1 MVIIQRHFHL
11 NPDKSGGLE
20 FRSPMMNFV
29 AVLAQT
35 VEPATRKAG
44 TAEEGFVPIEFIWEQ
59 ISALNLIEAVT
70 FICFGI
76 VCLLYG
82 WRIFKILV
90 TLCFSLVGLFIGLIV
105 NEKLVGG
112 NGMWL
117 GLMGMIMMAVLSLPL
132 MRWGVSALGA
142 VAGGI
147 LTGGI
152 WYAFELPDNYIWAG
166 ALAGLIAGGMISF
179 IVFRLAVV
187 LFTSFG
193 GGALIITAVLA
204 ILHRYM
210 LDPGK
215 VQELVF
221 DYQWFLPVSLLV
233 PTLVGIV
240 IQNKLISGSRDWNI

>member
-1 MVIIQRHFHL
+1 
-11 NPDKSGGLE
+11 
-20 FRSPMMNFV
+20 MMDFV
-29 AVLAQT
+29 SVLAQSF
-35 VEPATRKAG
+35 EPASRTTA
-44 TAEEGFVPIEFIWEQ
+44 TAEEGFTPIAFIWEQ
-59 ISALNLIEAVT
+59 ISALNLIEALT

-90 TLCFSLVGLFIGLIV
+90 TLCFALVGLFIGLMV

-152 WYAFELPDNYIWAG
+152 WYAFELPDAYIWAG

-179 IVFRLAVV
+179 IVFKIAII

-193 GGALIITAVLA
+193 GGALIVTAVLA
-204 ILHRYM
+204 ILHKYM
-210 LDPGK
+210 LDPGR
-215 VQELVF
+215 VQELIF
-221 DYQWFLPVSLLV
+221 NYRWFLPVALIV
-233 PTLVGIV
+233 PTIVGII
-240 IQNKLISGSRDWNI
+240 IQNKFISGSRDWNI

>member
-1 MVIIQRHFHL
+1 MDSFAI
-11 NPDKSGGLE
+11 
-20 FRSPMMNFV
+20 
-29 AVLAQT
+29 LARAA
-35 VEPATRKAG
+35 EPAMR
-44 TAEEGFVPIEFIWEQ
+44 TAESVEEGIVPINFIWEQ
-59 ISALNLIEAVT
+59 IVELSLVEALA
-70 FICFGI
+70 FICFGV

-90 TLCFSLVGLFIGLIV
+90 TLCFALVGLFGGLMV

-117 GLMGMIMMAVLSLPL
+117 GLMGVVMMGVLSLPL

-152 WYAFELPDNYIWAG
+152 WYAFALPDKYIWAG

-179 IVFRLAVV
+179 IVFKLAVV

-193 GGALIITAVLA
+193 GGALIVTAVLA
-204 ILHRYM
+204 VLHTYF
-210 LDPGK
+210 DPEK
-215 VQELVF
+215 VRMLVF
-221 DYQWFLPVSLLV
+221 DYRWFLPVAFIV
-233 PTLVGIV
+233 PTLVGIIV
-240 IQNKLISGSRDWNI
+240 QNKFISGSKDWNI

>member
-1 MVIIQRHFHL
+1 
-11 NPDKSGGLE
+11 
-20 FRSPMMNFV
+20 MMNSV
-29 AVLAQT
+29 AILARAA
-35 VEPATRKAG
+35 EPAMG
-44 TAEEGFVPIEFIWEQ
+44 TTKPVGEGFVPIDFIWEQ
-59 ISALNLIEAVT
+59 IVQLSLVEALA
-70 FICFGI
+70 FICFGV

-90 TLCFSLVGLFIGLIV
+90 TLCFALVGLFGGLMV

-117 GLMGMIMMAVLSLPL
+117 GLMGIVMMGVLSLPL

-152 WYAFELPDNYIWAG
+152 WYAFALPDGYIWAG

-179 IVFRLAVV
+179 IVFKLAVV

-193 GGALIITAVLA
+193 GGALIVTAILAVLHA
-204 ILHRYM
+204 YF
-210 LDPGK
+210 DPAK
-215 VQELVF
+215 VRMLVF
-221 DYQWFLPVSLLV
+221 DYRWFLPVAFMV
-233 PTLVGIV
+233 PTLVGIIV
-240 IQNKLISGSRDWNI
+240 QNKFISGSKDWNI

>member
-1 MVIIQRHFHL
+1 MDSVTI
-11 NPDKSGGLE
+11 
-20 FRSPMMNFV
+20 
-29 AVLAQT
+29 LARAA
-35 VEPATRKAG
+35 EPAMRTTG
-44 TAEEGFVPIEFIWEQ
+44 SVEEGIVPINFIWEQ
-59 ISALNLIEAVT
+59 IVQLSLVEALA
-70 FICFGI
+70 FICFGV

-90 TLCFSLVGLFIGLIV
+90 TLCFALVGLFGGLMV

-117 GLMGMIMMAVLSLPL
+117 GLMGIVMMGVLSLPL

-152 WYAFELPDNYIWAG
+152 WYAFALPDGYIWAG

-179 IVFRLAVV
+179 IVFKLAVV

-193 GGALIITAVLA
+193 GGALIVTAVLA
-204 ILHRYM
+204 VLY
-210 LDPGK
+210 DSFDAEK
-215 VQELVF
+215 VQVLVF
-221 DYQWFLPVSLLV
+221 DYRWFLPVALIV
-233 PTLVGIV
+233 PTLVGIIV
-240 IQNKLISGSRDWNI
+240 QNKFISGSKDWNI

>member
-1 MVIIQRHFHL
+1 MDSV
-11 NPDKSGGLE
+11 
-20 FRSPMMNFV
+20 V
-29 AVLAQT
+29 VLAQ
-35 VEPATRKAG
+35 ATGSVTRTNG
-44 TAEEGFVPIEFIWEQ
+44 AEEGFVPVEFMWGQ
-59 ISALNLIEAVT
+59 ITELSLVEALT
-70 FICFGI
+70 FICFGV

-90 TLCFSLVGLFIGLIV
+90 TLCFALVGLFIGLLA
-105 NEKLVGG
+105 NKELVGG

-117 GLMGMIMMAVLSLPL
+117 GLMGMIMMSILSIPL

-147 LTGGI
+147 LTGGV

-179 IVFRLAVV
+179 IVFKVAVV

-193 GGALIITAVLA
+193 GGTLMVTAVLA
-204 ILHRYM
+204 ILHTYM

-215 VQELVF
+215 VEELVF
-221 DYQWFLPVSLLV
+221 EQRWFLPVALII
-233 PTLVGIV
+233 PTLVGLIV
-240 IQNKLISGSRDWNI
+240 QNRFIKSSKDWNI

>member
-1 MVIIQRHFHL
+1 
-11 NPDKSGGLE
+11 
-20 FRSPMMNFV
+20 MMDFV
-29 AVLAQT
+29 FVFLQS
-35 VEPATRKAG
+35 VDSKAG
-44 TAEEGFVPIEFIWEQ
+44 STAGAEEGFVPIEFIWEQ
-59 ISALNLIEAVT
+59 ISALNLIEALT

-90 TLCFSLVGLFIGLIV
+90 TLCFALVGLFIGLIV

-193 GGALIITAVLA
+193 GGALIVTAVLA

-210 LDPGK
+210 LDAGRI
-215 VQELVF
+215 QELVY
-221 DYQWFLPVSLLV
+221 DYHWFLPVSFLV

-240 IQNKLISGSRDWNI
+240 IQSKLISGSRDWNI

>member
-1 MVIIQRHFHL
+1 
-11 NPDKSGGLE
+11 
-20 FRSPMMNFV
+20 MMDCV
-29 AVLAQT
+29 AVLAQSF
-35 VEPATRKAG
+35 EPANRT
-44 TAEEGFVPIEFIWEQ
+44 TATTEEGFVPIEFIWEQ
-59 ISALNLIEAVT
+59 ISALNLIEALT

-90 TLCFSLVGLFIGLIV
+90 TLCFSLVGLFIGLMV

-152 WYAFELPDNYIWAG
+152 WYAFELPDAYIWAG
-166 ALAGLIAGGMISF
+166 ALVGLIAGGMISF
-179 IVFRLAVV
+179 IVFKLAVV

-193 GGALIITAVLA
+193 GSALIVTAVLA

-210 LDPGK
+210 LDPGQ

-221 DYQWFLPVSLLV
+221 NYRWFLPVALIV
-233 PTLVGIV
+233 PTLAGII
-240 IQNKLISGSRDWNI
+240 IQNKFISGSRDWNI

>member
-1 MVIIQRHFHL
+1 MDSVTI
-11 NPDKSGGLE
+11 
-20 FRSPMMNFV
+20 
-29 AVLAQT
+29 LARA
-35 VEPATRKAG
+35 VEPAMRT
-44 TAEEGFVPIEFIWEQ
+44 TEPVEEGIVPINFIWEQ
-59 ISALNLIEAVT
+59 IVELSLVEALA
-70 FICFGI
+70 FICFGV

-90 TLCFSLVGLFIGLIV
+90 TLCFALVGLFGGLMV

-117 GLMGMIMMAVLSLPL
+117 GLMGIVMMGVLSLPL

-152 WYAFELPDNYIWAG
+152 WYAFALPDGYIWAG

-179 IVFRLAVV
+179 IVFKLAVV

-193 GGALIITAVLA
+193 GGALIVTAVLA
-204 ILHRYM
+204 VLHAYF
-210 LDPGK
+210 DPEK
-215 VQELVF
+215 VRILVF
-221 DYQWFLPVSLLV
+221 DYRWFLPVALIV
-233 PTLVGIV
+233 PTLVGIIV
-240 IQNKLISGSRDWNI
+240 QNKFISGSKDWNI